1 MGFFKKMAGDASN
14 RPDAISVMCIL
25 LALWGASRMLSSA
38 LTFIGTASLSALIGF
53 MLSVS
58 ILISLSALWRMRLWG
73 VHLFLATIA
82 INIVL
87 TQLIPEALS
96 LKGTIRM
103 GATGLLAVIYMI
115 VVIPHWNALTRKDK
129 DQG

>member
-1 MGFFKKMAGDASN
+1 MDFLKKMIGVAGN
-14 RPDAISVMCIL
+14 RPDSISVMCIL
-25 LALWGASRMLSSA
+25 LALWGTSRMLSSA
-38 LTFIGTASLSALIGF
+38 LTFIGTSSLSSLIGF
-53 MLSVS
+53 MLSLS

-87 TQLIPEALS
+87 TQLMPSDLS
-96 LKGTIRM
+96 IKGTIRM

-115 VVIPHWNALTRKDK
+115 VVMPHWKSFARKV
-129 DQG
+129 QG